1 MKVHASSRL
10 VKMEDLNHH
19 HTLFAVRGASWLIE
33 TSFATAAVE
42 LGTTEGIVFRN
53 INDLA
58 FTHPGKCGDIIQFE
72 SRVVRT
78 TETTITVHA
87 IMKSFLDN
95 VKLAESYITFVTIV
109 EGTKTRKAH
118 GIVLDEAADA
128 YEEELRARA
137 NKLLADATK

>member
-1 MKVHASSRL
+1 MKIHTSSRL

-33 TSFATAAVE
+33 TSFATAACE

-87 IMKSFLDN
+87 VMNSFLDQT
-95 VKLAESYITFVTIV
+95 KLAESYITFVTIF
-109 EGTKTRKAH
+109 EGTKTRKPH
-118 GIVLDEAADA
+118 GIQLDEPADDA
-128 YEEELRARA
+128 ERNLRIRA
-137 NKLLADATK
+137 NELLAGAVK

>member
-1 MKVHASSRL
+1 MKIHSSSRL

-137 NKLLADATK
+137 NTLLADATK